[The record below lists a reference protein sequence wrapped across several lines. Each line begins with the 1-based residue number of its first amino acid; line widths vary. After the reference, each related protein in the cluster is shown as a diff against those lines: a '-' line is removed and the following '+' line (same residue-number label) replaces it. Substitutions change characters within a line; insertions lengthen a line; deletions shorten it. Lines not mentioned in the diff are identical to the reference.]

1 MHRLR
6 GGNEIK
12 YQYGLPGW
20 DGAKVNRL
28 LSVFEGDE
36 GHDMTSDAAILE
48 LYRALRWTYDEYR
61 VLRSIVG
68 EIKTIVAPETIPT
81 IDAPPFE

>member
-1 MHRLR
+1 MYRH
-6 GGNEIK
+6 
-12 YQYGLPGW
+12 GLPGW
-20 DGAKVNRL
+20 DGAKVNHL
-28 LSVFEGDE
+28 LGALGSDE
-36 GHDMTSDAAILE
+36 QHDMTMPEMILE
-48 LYRALRWTYDEYR
+48 LYSALRWTYDEYR